1 MKPSKTDADAIDELI
16 RRLGGDRGASL
27 SRLLPLVYDELRAL
41 AARQLAAQ
49 RPDHT
54 LQPTALINE
63 AYLRLAG
70 QDYESWEDRRQFIL
84 VAATV
89 MRRVLVDHARR
100 RRADKRPPQEMR
112 VEFET
117 DQARDETAGGSELIA
132 LDELLEK
139 LFEID
144 PRQGR
149 IVELRYFA
157 GLSMEE
163 TARALDISR
172 ATVAREWRMAR
183 AWLERQLRDDGPS
196 E

>member
-1 MKPSKTDADAIDELI
+1 
-16 RRLGGDRGASL
+16 
-27 SRLLPLVYDELRAL
+27 
-41 AARQLAAQ
+41 
-49 RPDHT
+49 
-54 LQPTALINE
+54 
-63 AYLRLAG
+63 
-70 QDYESWEDRRQFIL
+70 
-84 VAATV
+84 
-89 MRRVLVDHARR
+89 
-100 RRADKRPPQEMR
+100 MR

-157 GLSMEE
+157 GLSMDE